1 MSSSRKNINRKID
14 ASINDNKEEI
24 KIENENNI
32 KFIRRT
38 IENNTHEVFEDIKLK
53 SITSWRKSKTKFLKN
68 LIYNILTF
76 GILHIISLFKPNLYL
91 KLYCYPWP
99 AKECDFF

>member
-1 MSSSRKNINRKID
+1 MSSSRKNINKKID